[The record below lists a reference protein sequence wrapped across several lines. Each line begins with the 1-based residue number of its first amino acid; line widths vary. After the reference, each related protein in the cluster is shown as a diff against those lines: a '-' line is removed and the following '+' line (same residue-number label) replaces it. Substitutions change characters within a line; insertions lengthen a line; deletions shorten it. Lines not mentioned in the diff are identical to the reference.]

1 MECGNE
7 SCLDNRRFSDNV
19 KNGHL
24 THIPHLRHWYE
35 NRLKPPTSVVPAQS
49 LPPRRRG
56 REPIP
61 GHCSIQLEIIAIGAD
76 SYIKNPI
83 TGAWDATPAS
93 ATPFGNLL
101 DFGAF
106 VTDFAPAVIEGF
118 TLVGEVQLDGERV
131 YHLRGPVTGQ
141 ALADLLDNPQA
152 ADDEGEVEDWIG
164 VEDFLIRKTA
174 VQAEA
179 AVEAEDSGGMS
190 TSKTQVVMTLSDY
203 GKPVDIQPPTRR
215 SACSTSL
222 HQPGRQSPGS

>member
-1 MECGNE
+1 M
-7 SCLDNRRFSDNV
+7 
-19 KNGHL
+19 
-24 THIPHLRHWYE
+24 
-35 NRLKPPTSVVPAQS
+35 
-49 LPPRRRG
+49 
-56 REPIP
+56 
-61 GHCSIQLEIIAIGAD
+61 
-76 SYIKNPI
+76 
-83 TGAWDATPAS
+83 
-93 ATPFGNLL
+93 
-101 DFGAF
+101 
-106 VTDFAPAVIEGF
+106 
-118 TLVGEVQLDGERV
+118 
-131 YHLRGPVTGQ
+131 TGQ

-179 AVEAEDSGGMS
+179 AVEAVDGGGMS

>member
-1 MECGNE
+1 M
-7 SCLDNRRFSDNV
+7 
-19 KNGHL
+19 
-24 THIPHLRHWYE
+24 
-35 NRLKPPTSVVPAQS
+35 KPPTSVVPAQS

-83 TGAWDATPAS
+83 TGAWDATPVS

-152 ADDEGEVEDWIG
+152 ADDEGEVED
-164 VEDFLIRKTA
+164 FLIRKTA

-179 AVEAEDSGGMS
+179 AEDGGGMS

-203 GKPVDIQPPTRR
+203 GKPVDIQPPD
-215 SACSTSL
+215 S
-222 HQPGRQSPGS
+222 